1 MAVLAVCL
9 GANAGCGPVDGQ
21 PVAATAPTAAP
32 TTTAAPVT
40 SAPEQV
46 VDDPTPTTAA
56 PSPVVEVKQV
66 TATQPIP
73 FSTRTVNDSSVAKG
87 SQKVRTKGVAGVKTV
102 TYEVTYTNG
111 VETGRTVKS
120 EKVTKKPVT
129 QVVAVGTKTGN
140 CDPNYSGCVPI
151 ASDVDCAGGSGNG
164 PAYVKGPIQ
173 VIGEDIYDLDSD
185 GDGIACE

>member
-1 MAVLAVCL
+1 MLMAVLCL
-9 GANAGCGPVDGQ
+9 AGCGPVDGGR
-21 PVAATAPTAAP
+21 PVAATAPTTAAAP
-32 TTTAAPVT
+32 AT
-40 SAPEQV
+40 SGPEQV

-56 PSPVVEVKQV
+56 PTPSPVVEVKQV

-73 FSTRTVNDSSVAKG
+73 FSTRTVNDSSLAKG
-87 SQKVRTKGVAGVKTV
+87 TQKVRTKGVAGVKTV

-129 QVVAVGTKTGN
+129 QVVAVGTKTN

-173 VIGEDIYDLDSD
+173 VIGDDIYDLDSD